1 MLRKLSVLS
10 RSPHKAL
17 TARLSDSNADRK
29 KGRKYFINFDD
40 DMFLDDEDETLSEEP
55 PAAALQKRRRR
66 RALVPPKLITDGYE
80 SASEL
85 DPQGST
91 SPRTLESSKIL
102 MDPLYQSKSQT
113 DLISASLNIKK
124 DLIFAGSCSILP
136 KSAQQDESNKAN
148 EGENVSIHSRM
159 SVMPNVTIDSCDD
172 KKDGNETNLVLTP
185 TGEGPSGLQKPRHK
199 ISTTSSSASSNSLGA
214 NLNANNLSKQRR
226 RSSVVVIPPM
236 QICPGDL
243 LVYSK
248 VLSQRS
254 NMMGKHDLTN
264 LNDSKL
270 IFPLKKELCPRPC

>member
-17 TARLSDSNADRK
+17 AARLSDSNADRK

-55 PAAALQKRRRR
+55 PAAALQRRRRR

-91 SPRTLESSKIL
+91 SPRTLESAKLL

-124 DLIFAGSCSILP
+124 EAIMAGSCSSVLP
-136 KSAQQDESNKAN
+136 RNEELGKA

-159 SVMPNVTIDSCDD
+159 SIMPNVTIDSFDD
-172 KKDGNETNLVLTP
+172 KKDVASVVHEGDQRLASSP
-185 TGEGPSGLQKPRHK
+185 TGEAGPSGLQKPRHK

-254 NMMGKHDLTN
+254 NMMGKQKATRLA
-264 LNDSKL
+264 S
-270 IFPLKKELCPRPC
+270 